1 VKGKGYMNTFWVN
14 EQGQDRTRGIETG
27 QVGCGFMRHRR
38 IDPKVS
44 VGCKGCLQ
52 LIAILDCEH
61 RL

>member
-1 VKGKGYMNTFWVN
+1 MNTFWVN